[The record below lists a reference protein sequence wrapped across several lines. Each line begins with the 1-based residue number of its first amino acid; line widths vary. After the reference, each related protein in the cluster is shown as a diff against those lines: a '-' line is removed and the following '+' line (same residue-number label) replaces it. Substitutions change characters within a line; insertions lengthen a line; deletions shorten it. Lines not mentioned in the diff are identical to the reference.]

1 MLGRFRHLFAV
12 LFFLLVASCSGGG
25 CGGCGGCAGMT
36 PLPGGFPA
44 DKAVENAASVRISR
58 QGLDLVEKELGPVAA
73 SLMNARNGTVS
84 LEIPETPFE
93 VQDAFTIGFCPLC
106 IQPDVKG
113 SFCPG
118 GPNAEAN
125 PPRCVAS
132 ANIGSAQFQI
142 DAVKPNAIT
151 VKAVI
156 PLKLDDT
163 PVSIT
168 DPVSATVHV
177 GYGANAT
184 CNNEKPVVQA
194 KQLPVTVTIPI
205 VAETTAPRTGYSKI
219 DVDAASIDLSAIQ
232 PGDIRL
238 CATCGA
244 LPDNWCETLLN
255 WSFIKDRVV
264 NSLKGGLEGQVK
276 NLLRDQLCTKPNPT
290 LVPSCPTGSSP
301 DGSGK
306 YCVYDT
312 AKDKCV
318 PMLLG
323 TDAHIE
329 LGGLLASISPGTEGG
344 LDFALASFGAMQPAP
359 GLDPNG
365 QGRTANGITLGMVGG
380 VLPQPPSKC
389 VVQKPV
395 TPPTGIPIPDELLP
409 TAAEPQGTPHVGIA
423 LSGRFLDYAFTS
435 VYNSG
440 LLCLGVSTEQFD
452 MLKTGLL
459 SFVVPSMKTLTFE
472 QEDAAAAIVV
482 RPQEPPAVTIGG
494 GTDPNADPLLLV
506 TIPKLSLDFY
516 VWSFDRFARVFT
528 YTADLTVP
536 ATLQTAKGP
545 GGANTGIVPS
555 LGEIKIANGS
565 VSNADVL
572 LMDDPKIVAGAVSG
586 IFGTVSK
593 QLVGSGF
600 SPIDIGSS
608 VDSLGLQLQV
618 DEIRKLTK
626 GSDDFVGVF
635 ATLAK
640 KESAA
645 TVEVDTR
652 ARLVDKRV
660 WPEHMQPST
669 YRRDKLPE
677 LEVEL
682 SSSLDDKKHL
692 VEYSWW
698 IDNGTRSPWATAER
712 LGMTDARTIVIKD
725 DQLFL
730 QGRHVLRV
738 AARLV
743 GAPETEDATP
753 AEIPYVIDTLA
764 PFVRVAEEAGAVRVE
779 AWDLVSA
786 KESLVARYRFD
797 DGDWTDWRPA
807 SELSRIDASGAAT
820 IEVEVRDEEGNVGT
834 VRQALI
840 RGRAD
845 PTIVAAG
852 SGCGCTTPGTDGG
865 RGGLLALAATLGALA
880 LVALRRRGGAVGGSR
895 ATTRAGIALGA
906 IGAVAATS
914 QGCSCGSEGEPPNS
928 GCGADCNQE
937 CLTGLAIGQPGAY
950 LSVAKAKDGTI
961 WAAGYN
967 DALLSEGDS
976 YLWGDLVVGKYDLGK
991 QEVDW
996 ETVDGIPE
1004 RTDGTCPVFEPHG
1017 WRRGETDSGDN
1028 VGRWASIQLSTNDQ
1042 PMVSYYD
1049 DTHNRL
1055 KFAVNDGGGWKVFVL
1070 REQPGADIG
1079 KYSKMVLV
1087 DGKPAVAFMQLE
1099 PGDNGR
1105 TRSKIVLARSK
1116 KELPQGPEDFAFE
1129 DVAVD
1134 DDGPCRADSCGP
1146 GEACIKETGACMKTV
1161 GGCPESCGDSAACV
1175 TKDDKAQ
1182 CLAKMGSVETYP
1194 RGLGAYI
1201 SMAVAPNGR
1210 LGIVAYDGYHGNL
1223 LAFVDDGS
1231 VPWQRVI
1238 LDGETGN
1245 RADKTAIDTG
1255 DVGIA
1260 ASLAIDS
1267 SGTWHVSYVNGID
1280 ESLRYVSFADGK
1292 PGRPEI
1298 VDDGSSVD
1306 GKPHPD
1312 GKHLVGDDSAIRVD
1326 GDVIT
1331 IFYSDSTSLGL
1342 RRATGTRKPSSSG
1355 HEWELRSIDQPNK
1368 WVAFPAIVPDDDRIA
1383 VWWRQTTRSSK
1394 TVEGNVLVLSP

>member
-1 MLGRFRHLFAV
+1 
-12 LFFLLVASCSGGG
+12 
-25 CGGCGGCAGMT
+25 MT

-44 DKAVENAASVRISR
+44 HKAVENAASVRVSR
-58 QGLDLVEKELGPVAA
+58 QGLDLVEKELPSILTDLIETNDGKF
-73 SLMNARNGTVS
+73 SIQ
-84 LEIPETPFE
+84 IPETPFE
-93 VQDAFTIGFCPLC
+93 VENAILSADAR
-106 IQPDVKG
+106 G

-118 GPNAEAN
+118 GPNATAN
-125 PPRCVAS
+125 PPRCTAIVDVAK
-132 ANIGSAQFQI
+132 IGIQV
-142 DAVKPNAIT
+142 DAVKPDAIFVRAT
-151 VKAVI
+151 V

-163 PVSIT
+163 PVKLDAPISL
-168 DPVSATVHV
+168 TVHV
-177 GYGANAT
+177 AYGANGS
-184 CNNEKPVVQA
+184 CNGGTPRVEI
-194 KQLPVTVTIPI
+194 KQLPVNVRIPI

-219 DVDAASIDLSAIQ
+219 DVDGATIDLSALSSSDVRIC
-232 PGDIRL
+232 GDCGIVSPL
-238 CATCGA
+238 CNAV
-244 LPDNWCETLLN
+244 LN
-255 WSFIKDRVV
+255 WSFIKDRIVGA
-264 NSLKGGLEGQVK
+264 LKGGLEGQVK

-290 LVPSCPTGSSP
+290 LVPACPTGTSP
-301 DGSGK
+301 DAGGK

-323 TDAHIE
+323 TDAHVE
-329 LGGLLASISPGTEGG
+329 LGGLLASISPGTGGG
-344 LDFALASFGAMQPAP
+344 LDFAVASFGAMQPLP

-365 QGRTANGITLGMVGG
+365 QGRTPNGITLGMIGG

-395 TPPTGIPIPDELLP
+395 TPPTGIPVPDELSP
-409 TAAEPQGTPHVGIA
+409 TTAEPAGTPHVGIA
-423 LSGRFLDYAFTS
+423 LSERFLNYALTS

-459 SFVVPSMKTLTFE
+459 SFLIPSLKTLTFE
-472 QEDAAAAIVV
+472 QSDAAAAIAT
-482 RPQEPPAVTIGG
+482 RPQEPPVVTLGG
-494 GTDPNADPLLLV
+494 GTDPNADPLLLI
-506 TIPKLSLDFY
+506 TLPKLSLDFY

-536 ATLQTAKGP
+536 VTLQTAKGP
-545 GGANTGIVPS
+545 TGANTGILPS

-572 LMDDPKIVAGAVSG
+572 LMDDPNVVAGAVSG
-586 IFGTVSK
+586 IFGTVAK
-593 QLVGSGF
+593 QLVGSGL
-600 SPIDIGSS
+600 SPFDVGSS
-608 VDSLGLQLQV
+608 LSNFGLELQV
-618 DEIRKLTK
+618 DQIKKLTK

-645 TVEVDTR
+645 TVEADTK
-652 ARLVDKRV
+652 ARLVHKRV
-660 WPEHMQPST
+660 WRDHMQAAT

-677 LEVEL
+677 LEIEL
-682 SSSLDDKKHL
+682 SSSLDDGKHA

-698 IDNGTRSPWATAER
+698 IDDGTRSPWATAEE

-730 QGRHVLRV
+730 QGRHVLHV

-743 GAPETEDATP
+743 GKPETEDATP
-753 AEIPYVIDTLA
+753 AEIPYVIDTL
-764 PFVRVAEEAGAVRVE
+764 PPLVRAETDASGAVRVE
-779 AWDLVSA
+779 AWDLVSSA
-786 KESLVARYRFD
+786 DALVARHRLD

-807 SELSRIDASGAAT
+807 SDLSRIVATGAET

-834 VRQALI
+834 VRQALV

-845 PTIVAAG
+845 PTIAAAG
-852 SGCGCTTPGTDGG
+852 SACGCTTPGTDAGK
-865 RGGLLALAATLGALA
+865 GGLAALA
-880 LVALRRRGGAVGGSR
+880 LGLGGIAIVALRRRGHASR
-895 ATTRAGIALGA
+895 VTTRAGLAIGA
-906 IGAVAATS
+906 IGAVTATS
-914 QGCSCGSEGEPPNS
+914 QGCSCGSEEPAKT

-937 CLTGLAIGQPGAY
+937 CATGLGRGQPGAY

-967 DALLSEGDS
+967 DAFLSEGDS
-976 YLWGDLVVGKYDLGK
+976 FLWGDLVVGKYDLGK
-991 QEVDW
+991 REVDW

-1004 RTDGTCPVFEPHG
+1004 RTDGTCPAYEPHG

-1028 VGRWASIQLSTNDQ
+1028 VGRWTSIQLSTNDR

-1055 KFAVNDGGGWKVFVL
+1055 KFAVNDGGWKVFVL
-1070 REQPGADIG
+1070 REQPGADVG

-1087 DGKPAVAFMQLE
+1087 DGKPVVAFMQLE
-1099 PGDNGR
+1099 PGNSGR
-1105 TRSKIVLARSK
+1105 TRSKVVLARSK
-1116 KELPQGPEDFAFE
+1116 TEVPHGPEDFDFQDIAIDE
-1129 DVAVD
+1129 
-1134 DDGPCRADSCGP
+1134 DGPCRADFCGP

-1161 GGCPESCGDSAACV
+1161 SGCPEACGESAACV

-1182 CLAKMGSVETYP
+1182 CLAKTSPIETYP

-1201 SMAVAPNGR
+1201 SMAVGPRGK
-1210 LGIVAYDGYHGNL
+1210 LGVVTYDGYHGNL
-1223 LAFVDDGS
+1223 IGLVDRGG
-1231 VPWQRVI
+1231 VPWDRVI
-1238 LDGETGN
+1238 LDGEIGN
-1245 RADKTAIDTG
+1245 RADKTALDTG

-1260 ASLAIDS
+1260 ASLAIDA
-1267 SGTWHVSYVNGID
+1267 SGTWHVSYVNGVD
-1280 ESLRYVSFADGK
+1280 ESLRYISVTDGK
-1292 PGRPEI
+1292 PGKSEM
-1298 VDDGSSVD
+1298 VDDGSSVA

-1331 IFYSDSTSLGL
+1331 IYYSDSTSLGL
-1342 RRATGTRKPSSSG
+1342 RRAIGTPKSSSG
-1355 HEWELRSIDQPNK
+1355 HEWDLRSIDQPNK
-1368 WVAFPAIVPDDDRIA
+1368 WVAFPQIIPDDDRVA
-1383 VWWRQTTRSSK
+1383 VWWRQTTRASK